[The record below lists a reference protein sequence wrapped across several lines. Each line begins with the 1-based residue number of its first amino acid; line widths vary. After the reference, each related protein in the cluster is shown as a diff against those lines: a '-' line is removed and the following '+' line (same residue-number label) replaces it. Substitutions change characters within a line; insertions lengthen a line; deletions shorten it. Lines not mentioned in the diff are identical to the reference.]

1 MPTMAGPAGC
11 FVAYPSSPLARAEAI
26 ETAIKNIQAGAV
38 VDMLGWRDLSVNGRV
53 IISAICD
60 EIRKRDL
67 FIADVTGLNPN
78 VLFELGYAIAL
89 RKRVWLLLDPS
100 IERAK
105 VDFERFQL
113 LTTIGYQP
121 YSNSQ
126 AIESGFYKDQPY
138 TNLDQDAYRDL
149 LQSTA
154 AVSKKDALLY
164 LKCDVDTE
172 ASIRISQ
179 RISRAGLPSVVDDPR
194 EVRVQA
200 FSWYVQQASAASAV
214 VCHLL
219 STEHKGWELHNA
231 KHALVSGL
239 AHGLGK
245 QLLMLAHEPY
255 ISPID
260 YRDLLRIHP
269 TAAAAEAFFD
279 SWISP
284 IVETYEKRAIE
295 QETYEAEARAQGELR
310 NIAIGDHIA
319 EFESNQLTEY
329 FVPTAAYNEALR
341 SKHSIFVG
349 RKGTGKTATLYKLA
363 EELAVDTRNYVCV
376 VKPVDYELQ
385 GLLEMLAQEL
395 SRSEK
400 GYLIESFWKFL
411 LFTELAKG
419 IYEQVVAKP
428 TYYVRTEAEAEL
440 CTFVDE
446 HRAVITPEFSVRLDT
461 AVNRL
466 RNLVTSGTAE
476 KQRLSISERLHSDML
491 ARLRALLGRALG
503 GKARVAILVD
513 NLDKAWNQ
521 HTDLQMLSE
530 LLFGLL
536 SVSGRVAEEFEKESH
551 WRNSVNLSLT
561 IFLRSDI
568 YAAMIRFARERDK
581 LPIRRMT
588 WEDPE
593 LLRRVL
599 QERFVK
605 SGADVVR
612 PDGIWEKYFC
622 PSVRNA
628 PIREFLAD
636 AVLPRPRDLIY
647 LVKTAL
653 QFAVNRGH
661 TRIEEKDLMA
671 GEEQYSR
678 FALDS
683 LLVESGTR
691 VARLDELVYEFVGG
705 PEIVT
710 DKDLM
715 RAMDRA
721 RIPISS
727 LKDVVDTLCEIT
739 FLGLEVGPGRF
750 AYLYDEDSTTKIQV
764 LARKTAVEH
773 TSGAYRYRINKVF
786 HAYLEIQP
794 SGGPGP
800 SQMTIELPESAG
812 NA

>member
-1 MPTMAGPAGC
+1 MAAPTGC
-11 FVAYPSSPLARAEAI
+11 FVAYPSSPPARAEAI
-26 ETAIKNIQAGAV
+26 ETAIKNIHGGAL
-38 VDMLGWRDLSVNGRV
+38 VDMLGWRDLSINGRV
-53 IISAICD
+53 IISVICD

-78 VLFELGYAIAL
+78 VLFELGYAVAL
-89 RKRVWLLLDPS
+89 RKRIWLLLDPS

-126 AIESGFYKDQPY
+126 AIENGFYKDEPY
-138 TNLDQDAYRDL
+138 RNLDQDVYIDL
-149 LQSTA
+149 LESA
-154 AVSKKDALLY
+154 ASVSKKDALLY

-172 ASIRISQ
+172 ASIRIAQ
-179 RISRAGLPSVVDDPR
+179 RISTARMPSVVDDPR
-194 EVRVQA
+194 EVRVQT
-200 FSWYVQQASAASAV
+200 FSWYVQQATAASAV
-214 VCHLL
+214 ACHLL
-219 STEHKGWELHNA
+219 STDHRGWELHNA

-245 QLLMLAHEPY
+245 PLLMLAHDPY

-260 YRDLLRIHP
+260 YRDLLKVHP
-269 TAAAAEAFFD
+269 TAAAAEGFLD
-279 SWISP
+279 EWISP
-284 IVETYEKRAIE
+284 IVEGYEKRTIE
-295 QETYEAEARAQGELR
+295 QETYKAEARAQGELR
-310 NIAIGDHIA
+310 NIAIGDPIA
-319 EFESNQLTEY
+319 EFEPNQLTEY

-363 EELAVDTRNYVCV
+363 DELATDARNYVCV

-419 IYEQVVAKP
+419 IYEQVLAKP

-446 HRAVITPEFSVRLDT
+446 HKALITPEFSVRLDT
-461 AVNRL
+461 VVSRL
-466 RNLVTSGTAE
+466 RNLTGSGSAE
-476 KQRLSISERLHSDML
+476 KQRLSISERLHSEML
-491 ARLRALLGRALG
+491 SRVRALLGKALG

-622 PSVRNA
+622 RTVRDT
-628 PIREFLAD
+628 PVRDYLAD

-661 TRIEEKDLMA
+661 TIIEEKDLRA
-671 GEEQYSR
+671 AEEQYSR

-691 VARLDELVYEFVGG
+691 VAKLDELIYEFVGG
-705 PEIVT
+705 PDVVVDEDVI
-710 DKDLM
+710 
-715 RAMDRA
+715 RAMERA
-721 RIPISS
+721 RIPINR
-727 LKDVVDTLCEIT
+727 LKDVIDTLCEIT

-750 AYLYDEDSTTKIQV
+750 AYFYDEDSTTKIQV
-764 LARKTAVEH
+764 LARKTASAYA
-773 TSGAYRYRINKVF
+773 SGTYRYRINKVF

-794 SGGPGP
+794 RRDVGSA
-800 SQMTIELPESAG
+800 QMVIDLPESAG